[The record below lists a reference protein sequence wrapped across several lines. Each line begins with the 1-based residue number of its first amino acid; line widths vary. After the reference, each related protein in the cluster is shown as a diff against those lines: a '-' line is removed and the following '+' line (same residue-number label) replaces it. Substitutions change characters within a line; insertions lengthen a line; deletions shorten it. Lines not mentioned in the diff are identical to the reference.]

1 MRYSNQREV
10 ITQVV
15 MNSYDHP
22 TAEMVLSRAKEIMP
36 SINMATVYRNLLLL
50 VKEKKINRISIPTG
64 DRFDHINMPHAHFYC
79 SKCQKV
85 FDIDTESM
93 SEAINSIHQ
102 NLNMRI
108 EKIDIVF
115 TGTCQNC

>member
-64 DRFDHINMPHAHFYC
+64 DRFDHINMPYAHFYC